1 MSNVLK
7 VQITGQRYRY
17 EVMQVVFDEDND
29 WLKDPKELTQGE
41 QRDFL
46 RFNDNRLD
54 ICDYEQFNYVDVGV
68 AICYSKSEIFYE
80 LGNAKGKVS
89 MDNVLSALNHP
100 ILLAHRN
107 ATEEKGLRLT
117 TATVYDEENTIYEYT
132 LKLANQDAF
141 DASLLEVI
149 TINDPIMEEDE
160 HIVEVRYDG
169 KKMKGGIEGLPF
181 GDPMD
186 KNYMLQMPKEYTE
199 ALHLPIPES
208 KKLDNIL
215 RFDDF
220 LKKENTKD
228 SKKSNKFKTT
238 KDYNEAAKDGYVKL
252 REDYIH
258 SFIDQHERGVEP
270 DEEE

>member
-54 ICDYEQFNYVDVGV
+54 ISDYEYFDHQDAGV
-68 AICYSKSEIFYE
+68 AIRHNGDIYYE
-80 LGNAKGKVS
+80 LGNSKGK
-89 MDNVLSALNHP
+89 MPMENVLSALNHP

-107 ATEEKGLRLT
+107 ASKEDGLRLT
-117 TATVYDEENTIYEYT
+117 MATVYDEENTMYEYS
-132 LKLANQDAF
+132 LEVADRDAF
-141 DASLLEVI
+141 DKSLLEVI
-149 TINDPIMEEDE
+149 TIKDPIMEENE
-160 HIVEVRYDG
+160 YIVEVRYNG
-169 KKMKGGIEGLPF
+169 KKMKGGADGLPF

-186 KNYMLQMPKEYTE
+186 KNYMLQMPKEYAY
-199 ALHLPIPES
+199 ALNLPVPES
-208 KKLDNIL
+208 KNIL
-215 RFDDF
+215 KFDDF
-220 LKKENTKD
+220 IKEENQKD
-228 SKKSNKFKTT
+228 RKNPNKVKSVKE
-238 KDYNEAAKDGYVKL
+238 YNEAIKDGYVKV

-258 SFIDQHERGVEP
+258 SFIAQHERGVEP
-270 DEEE
+270 EEEE

>member
-54 ICDYEQFNYVDVGV
+54 ISDYEYFDHQDAGV
-68 AICYSKSEIFYE
+68 AIRHNGGIYYE
-80 LGNAKGKVS
+80 LGNSNGK
-89 MDNVLSALNHP
+89 MPMENVLSALNHP

-107 ATEEKGLRLT
+107 ASKEDGLRLT
-117 TATVYDEENTIYEYT
+117 MATVYDKENTIYEYS
-132 LKLANQDAF
+132 LEVGGNDF
-141 DASLLEVI
+141 DASLLEIIVI
-149 TINDPIMEEDE
+149 RDPIMEEEDY
-160 HIVEVRYDG
+160 IVELRYDG
-169 KKMKGGIEGLPF
+169 RKMNGGAERLSF

-186 KNYMLQMPKEYTE
+186 KNYMLQMPKEYAY
-199 ALHLPIPES
+199 ALNLPVPES
-208 KKLDNIL
+208 RNIL
-215 RFDDF
+215 KFDDF
-220 LKKENTKD
+220 IKEENQKD
-228 SKKSNKFKTT
+228 RRKPNKVKSVKE
-238 KDYNEAAKDGYVKL
+238 YNEAIKDGYVKV

-258 SFIDQHERGVEP
+258 SFIDEHERGVEP
-270 DEEE
+270 EEEE

>member
-7 VQITGQRYRY
+7 VQIAGQRYRY

-54 ICDYEQFNYVDVGV
+54 ISDYEQFDYVDAGV

-80 LGNAKGKVS
+80 LGNSKGKS
-89 MDNVLSALNHP
+89 PMDNVLSALNHP

-117 TATVYDEENTIYEYT
+117 TATVYDKENTIYEYT
-132 LKLANQDAF
+132 LELADRDTF
-141 DASLLEVI
+141 DPSLLEVI
-149 TINDPIMEEDE
+149 TINDPIMEKDE
-160 HIVEVRYDG
+160 HIVEVRYNG
-169 KKMKGGIEGLPF
+169 AKMNGGAEGLPF

-186 KNYMLQMPKEYTE
+186 KNYMLQMPKEYAE

-208 KKLDNIL
+208 KVLK
-215 RFDDF
+215 FDEF
-220 LKKENTKD
+220 IKEE
-228 SKKSNKFKTT
+228 SKKGGKQPVKKVKSV
-238 KDYNEAAKDGYVKL
+238 KDGYVKL

-258 SFIDQHERGVEP
+258 SFINEHERDVEP
-270 DEEE
+270 EEEE